1 MAAHYHFDLDTPF
14 RKLPQRVRNVVLF
27 GSGDEDIEVTY
38 QIQSG
43 ATRGKKNKKR
53 SPFEGVIGSISRRWR
68 ETDIPNVREELGR
81 YISSRPCSACKGAR
95 LSAAARSVKVGD
107 KAIHQLNQLSLD
119 ELAGFF
125 THLQL
130 DNMQQAIASRVVRE
144 ISARINFLVNVG
156 LDYLSLGRSANTLSG
171 GESQRIRLASQVG
184 SGLTGVTY
192 VLDEPSIGLHQ
203 HDNSRLLETLMRLRD
218 LHNTVIVVEH
228 DEEAIR
234 KADYVL
240 DMGPGAVLP
249 AVKWWLPVNPK
260 KSSATVAL

>member
-1 MAAHYHFDLDTPF
+1 M
-14 RKLPQRVRNVVLF
+14 LF

-119 ELAGFF
+119 ELAVFLP
-125 THLQL
+125 TCSWITCNRL
-130 DNMQQAIASRVVRE
+130 SPVVSCVK
-144 ISARINFLVNVG
+144 SARRINFLVNVG

-192 VLDEPSIGLHQ
+192 VLDEPSIVLHQ
-203 HDNSRLLETLMRLRD
+203 HDNSRLLKR
-218 LHNTVIVVEH
+218 
-228 DEEAIR
+228 
-234 KADYVL
+234 
-240 DMGPGAVLP
+240 
-249 AVKWWLPVNPK
+249 
-260 KSSATVAL
+260 